1 MRGALAIG
9 AMAISVGV
17 VLGSSVAAQAAPAGL
32 SEDGVTAVYDGR
44 TINLRDGWSGAQSCV
59 SFSATDVRCYATPE
73 EADAVLGYSAAA
85 DPLVRR
91 ALAAGESLDAV
102 PECASGWVCLWEA
115 INGGGRRLIFQD
127 DYWQD
132 LGAYGFANVMS
143 SWRNNQSSGDTAYV
157 ADDSVGT
164 LSLASGGYTANV
176 GTVWND
182 IADSVQ
188 G

>member
-1 MRGALAIG
+1 M
-9 AMAISVGV
+9 
-17 VLGSSVAAQAAPAGL
+17 
-32 SEDGVTAVYDGR
+32 
-44 TINLRDGWSGAQSCV
+44 INLRDGWSGAQSCI
-59 SFSATDVRCYATPE
+59 SFSANDVRCFTTPE
-73 EADAVLGYSAAA
+73 EADVALGNT
-85 DPLVRR
+85 
-91 ALAAGESLDAV
+91 ALADGRSVAAV
-102 PECASGWVCLWEA
+102 PACASGWVCLWEA

-127 DYWQD
+127 DEWQD

-143 SWRNNQSSGDTAYV
+143 SWRNNQSSGDLAYV

-164 LSLASGGYTANV
+164 LSLAAGGYTANV

>member
-1 MRGALAIG
+1 
-9 AMAISVGV
+9 MAISAGT
-17 VLGSSVAAQAAPAGL
+17 VLASSTAVQAAPSAEFG
-32 SEDGVTAVYDGR
+32 DGVTAAYEGR
-44 TINLRDGWSGAQSCV
+44 TINLMEGWAGAQSCIAY
-59 SFSATDVRCYATPE
+59 SSTDVRCYATSA
-73 EADAVLGYSAAA
+73 EADVVLGYAPAS
-85 DPLVRR
+85 DPLVQR
-91 ALAAGESLDAV
+91 ALADGLSIEAT

-127 DYWQD
+127 DFWQD
-132 LGAYGFANVMS
+132 LGAYGFANVLS

-157 ADDSVGT
+157 ADDAVGT
-164 LSLASGGYTANV
+164 LSLAAGGYTANI